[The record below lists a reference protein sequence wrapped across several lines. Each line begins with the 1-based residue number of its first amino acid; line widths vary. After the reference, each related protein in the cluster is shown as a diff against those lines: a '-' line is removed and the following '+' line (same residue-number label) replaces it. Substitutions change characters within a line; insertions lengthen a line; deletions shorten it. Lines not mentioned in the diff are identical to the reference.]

1 MKKEVER
8 ASGPLLDFL
17 KEKLNHYGIQLR
29 VDVKEALMEKY
40 AYTPEEKYEKL
51 RAKNPHLD
59 FFKSTL
65 DLELN

>member
-1 MKKEVER
+1 ME
-8 ASGPLLDFL
+8 
-17 KEKLNHYGIQLR
+17 
-29 VDVKEALMEKY
+29 VKEALMEKY

-59 FFKSTL
+59 LFKSTL